1 MILVYEYMEKGP
13 LRNHLYGGGV
23 GGANSAC
30 LSWKQRLEICIG
42 AARGLHYLHTGYS
55 DNIIHRDVKSTNI
68 LLDEDYVAKVADFG
82 LSRLGPAYGETHALC
97 ARPVIDPNL
106 ALEQINLAEWALHWQ
121 RKGQIEKIVDP
132 RLEGKINPNSLRKFG
147 ETAGKCLAEYGV
159 DRPTMADVLWNLE
172 YTLQLQETEL
182 RREPFEDSRS
192 AVSDIPVGAAMGRM
206 PSTSM
211 TMSYGTAGEYDTSRS
226 TVVFSQLMTDQGR

>member
-1 MILVYEYMEKGP
+1 MH
-13 LRNHLYGGGV
+13 RR
-23 GGANSAC
+23 GA
-30 LSWKQRLEICIG
+30 
-42 AARGLHYLHTGYS
+42 GLALPPHGYS

-82 LSRLGPAYGETHALC
+82 LSRLGPAYGETHVSTVVKGSFGYLDPEYFKTQKLTDKSDVYSFGVVLFEVLC

-206 PSTSM
+206 RRR
-211 TMSYGTAGEYDTSRS
+211 A
-226 TVVFSQLMTDQGR
+226 